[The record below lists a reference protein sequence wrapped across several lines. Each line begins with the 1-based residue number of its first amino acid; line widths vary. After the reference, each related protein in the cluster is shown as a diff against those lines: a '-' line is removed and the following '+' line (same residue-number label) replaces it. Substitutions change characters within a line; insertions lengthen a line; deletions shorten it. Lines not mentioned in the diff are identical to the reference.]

1 MQKKHIV
8 NPIRSLSRPRKCL
21 HLKKI
26 INCRIFNHSE
36 SFSFSWKI
44 VTFFSPI
51 FRQFWNQLTGSSP
64 FYHFLANIT
73 SAPVVF
79 RKVFFV
85 KKLWQYCLD
94 CGGVASGRVFYQ
106 QSYTSSL
113 MIYIRVFLVLHQK
126 QSATRKTKNI
136 FRFCLNANKTKYIS
150 TCFINKKNHTQFD
163 NHNMQTI

>member
-51 FRQFWNQLTGSSP
+51 
-64 FYHFLANIT
+64 A
-73 SAPVVF
+73 VVF

-94 CGGVASGRVFYQ
+94 NGGVASGRVFYQ
-106 QSYTSSL
+106 QSYPSSL